1 MKYLVIIFLSV
12 IALKASSQ
20 TIDTSFHYCV
30 AVQVQPVVLQ
40 VNYPTL
46 DTCTHLGIVK
56 KNFDYVTNQTEVI
69 YYWGNPLRNVKG
81 GTYIIND
88 TNERTTYQILQLLAD
103 FLSLTFK

>member
-1 MKYLVIIFLSV
+1 MKYLFILCLSL
-12 IALKASSQ
+12 IGLKASSQ

-30 AVQVQPVVLQ
+30 AARVEPVVLQ
-40 VNYPTL
+40 VNYPAF

-56 KNFDYVTNQTEVI
+56 KNFDYVTNQTEI
-69 YYWGNPLRNVKG
+69 TYYWGNPLRNVKG

-88 TNERTTYQILQLLAD
+88 TDERTTYEILQLLAD